1 MATDSAWPHSSK
13 HPIFLGLVQF
23 TYNDRKEDAYFANA
37 IKTMISKIHAAA
49 LADGQDLNGAAKDL
63 HYSNYAKW
71 DVPIEQIYGENLPRL
86 RQIKKKYDPTN
97 IMGLAGGFKITP
109 A

>member
-1 MATDSAWPHSSK
+1 MATDSAWPHDEK
-13 HPIFLGLVQF
+13 HPIYLGRAHF

-37 IKTMISKIHAAA
+37 IKTIITKVHAAA
-49 LADGQDLNGAAKDL
+49 LTDGQDLKGPAKDL

-71 DVPIEQIYGENLPRL
+71 DVPIEQVYGENLPRL
-86 RQIKKKYDPTN
+86 RKIKKQYDPTN
-97 IMGLAGGFKITP
+97 VMGLAGGFKIAP